1 MAIVT
6 MKSLLEAGVHFGH
19 QVKRL
24 DPRMKRFIFSERNEI
39 HILDLQKTLQGI
51 KDSYELVQSVIK
63 DGKKVLFI
71 GTKKQASEIIEQE
84 ARRSDMPYVNNRW
97 LGGMLS
103 NFNTIRKSVQKL
115 KKLEK
120 MEVDG
125 TFDMISKKEIS
136 QLNREK
142 SKLAKNLTGIKDM
155 ETLPGAIFIIDP
167 KREQIAINEARKLKI
182 PIISVVDT
190 NCNPDVIDCPIPGND
205 DAIRSVALFTKI
217 ISDAILESDKE
228 VGIQIIENL
237 NEEDLMK
244 EIEIKNDK
252 SDSIEERG
260 E

>member
-1 MAIVT
+1 
-6 MKSLLEAGVHFGH
+6 
-19 QVKRL
+19 
-24 DPRMKRFIFSERNEI
+24 
-39 HILDLQKTLQGI
+39 
-51 KDSYELVQSVIK
+51 
-63 DGKKVLFI
+63 
-71 GTKKQASEIIEQE
+71 
-84 ARRSDMPYVNNRW
+84 
-97 LGGMLS
+97 
-103 NFNTIRKSVQKL
+103 
-115 KKLEK
+115 

-142 SKLAKNLTGIKDM
+142 LKLAKNLSGIKDM
-155 ETLPGAIFIIDP
+155 ETLPGAVFIIDP

-252 SDSIEERG
+252 SDSIEEGG

>member
-1 MAIVT
+1 
-6 MKSLLEAGVHFGH
+6 
-19 QVKRL
+19 
-24 DPRMKRFIFSERNEI
+24 
-39 HILDLQKTLQGI
+39 
-51 KDSYELVQSVIK
+51 
-63 DGKKVLFI
+63 
-71 GTKKQASEIIEQE
+71 
-84 ARRSDMPYVNNRW
+84 
-97 LGGMLS
+97 
-103 NFNTIRKSVQKL
+103 
-115 KKLEK
+115 

>member
-1 MAIVT
+1 M
-6 MKSLLEAGVHFGH
+6 
-19 QVKRL
+19 
-24 DPRMKRFIFSERNEI
+24 
-39 HILDLQKTLQGI
+39 
-51 KDSYELVQSVIK
+51 IK
-63 DGKKVLFI
+63 DGKKVLFV

-142 SKLAKNLTGIKDM
+142 FKLAKNLTGIKDM

-167 KREQIAINEARKLKI
+167 KREQIAINEARKLKF
-182 PIISVVDT
+182 P
-190 NCNPDVIDCPIPGND
+190 
-205 DAIRSVALFTKI
+205 LF
-217 ISDAILESDKE
+217 LWL
-228 VGIQIIENL
+228 IQIVIQML
-237 NEEDLMK
+237 LIVQFLGMMMQFVLLLCLPK
-244 EIEIKNDK
+244 
-252 SDSIEERG
+252 
-260 E
+260 

>member
-1 MAIVT
+1 
-6 MKSLLEAGVHFGH
+6 
-19 QVKRL
+19 
-24 DPRMKRFIFSERNEI
+24 
-39 HILDLQKTLQGI
+39 
-51 KDSYELVQSVIK
+51 
-63 DGKKVLFI
+63 
-71 GTKKQASEIIEQE
+71 
-84 ARRSDMPYVNNRW
+84 
-97 LGGMLS
+97 
-103 NFNTIRKSVQKL
+103 
-115 KKLEK
+115 

-252 SDSIEERG
+252 SDSIEEG
-260 E
+260 GNNL

>member
-1 MAIVT
+1 MA
-6 MKSLLEAGVHFGH
+6 
-19 QVKRL
+19 
-24 DPRMKRFIFSERNEI
+24 
-39 HILDLQKTLQGI
+39 
-51 KDSYELVQSVIK
+51 
-63 DGKKVLFI
+63 
-71 GTKKQASEIIEQE
+71 
-84 ARRSDMPYVNNRW
+84 W
-97 LGGMLS
+97 GMLS

-142 SKLAKNLTGIKDM
+142 FKLAKNLTGIKDM

-252 SDSIEERG
+252 SDSIEEGRSNL
-260 E
+260 

>member
-51 KDSYELVQSVIK
+51 KDSYELVQRVIK
-63 DGKKVLFI
+63 DGKKVLFV

-136 QLNREK
+136 QLNRE
-142 SKLAKNLTGIKDM
+142 
-155 ETLPGAIFIIDP
+155 
-167 KREQIAINEARKLKI
+167 
-182 PIISVVDT
+182 
-190 NCNPDVIDCPIPGND
+190 
-205 DAIRSVALFTKI
+205 
-217 ISDAILESDKE
+217 
-228 VGIQIIENL
+228 
-237 NEEDLMK
+237 
-244 EIEIKNDK
+244 
-252 SDSIEERG
+252 
-260 E
+260 

>member
-1 MAIVT
+1 
-6 MKSLLEAGVHFGH
+6 
-19 QVKRL
+19 
-24 DPRMKRFIFSERNEI
+24 
-39 HILDLQKTLQGI
+39 
-51 KDSYELVQSVIK
+51 
-63 DGKKVLFI
+63 
-71 GTKKQASEIIEQE
+71 
-84 ARRSDMPYVNNRW
+84 
-97 LGGMLS
+97 
-103 NFNTIRKSVQKL
+103 
-115 KKLEK
+115 

-142 SKLAKNLTGIKDM
+142 FKLAKNLTGIKDM

-252 SDSIEERG
+252 SDSIEERRSNSWTLLVLKM
-260 E
+260 

>member
-1 MAIVT
+1 MAVIT

-51 KDSYELVQSVIK
+51 KDSYELVQNVVKS
-63 DGKKVLFI
+63 GKKVLFV

-84 ARRSDMPYVNNRW
+84 AKRSDMPYVNNRW

-103 NFNTIRKSVQKL
+103 NFNTIKKSVQKL

-125 TFDMISKKEIS
+125 TFDMISKKEVS

-142 SKLAKNLTGIKDM
+142 LKLAKNLTGIKDM
-155 ETLPGAIFIIDP
+155 EELPGAVFIIDP
-167 KREQIAINEARKLKI
+167 RREQIVINEARSLGI

-205 DAIRSVALFTKI
+205 DAIRSVALFTKV

-228 VGIQIIENL
+228 VGIQIVENL
-237 NEEDLMK
+237 NEEDLIN
-244 EIEIKNDK
+244 EIEVKD
-252 SDSIEERG
+252 DG
-260 E
+260 EKELKE

>member
-1 MAIVT
+1 
-6 MKSLLEAGVHFGH
+6 
-19 QVKRL
+19 
-24 DPRMKRFIFSERNEI
+24 
-39 HILDLQKTLQGI
+39 
-51 KDSYELVQSVIK
+51 
-63 DGKKVLFI
+63 
-71 GTKKQASEIIEQE
+71 
-84 ARRSDMPYVNNRW
+84 
-97 LGGMLS
+97 
-103 NFNTIRKSVQKL
+103 
-115 KKLEK
+115 

-142 SKLAKNLTGIKDM
+142 FKLAKNLTGIKDM

-244 EIEIKNDK
+244 EIEIKN
-252 SDSIEERG
+252 R
-260 E
+260 

>member
-1 MAIVT
+1 
-6 MKSLLEAGVHFGH
+6 
-19 QVKRL
+19 
-24 DPRMKRFIFSERNEI
+24 
-39 HILDLQKTLQGI
+39 
-51 KDSYELVQSVIK
+51 
-63 DGKKVLFI
+63 
-71 GTKKQASEIIEQE
+71 
-84 ARRSDMPYVNNRW
+84 
-97 LGGMLS
+97 
-103 NFNTIRKSVQKL
+103 
-115 KKLEK
+115 

-142 SKLAKNLTGIKDM
+142 FKLAKNLTGIKDM

-252 SDSIEERG
+252 SDSIEERRSNS
-260 E
+260 

>member
-1 MAIVT
+1 
-6 MKSLLEAGVHFGH
+6 
-19 QVKRL
+19 
-24 DPRMKRFIFSERNEI
+24 
-39 HILDLQKTLQGI
+39 
-51 KDSYELVQSVIK
+51 
-63 DGKKVLFI
+63 
-71 GTKKQASEIIEQE
+71 
-84 ARRSDMPYVNNRW
+84 
-97 LGGMLS
+97 
-103 NFNTIRKSVQKL
+103 
-115 KKLEK
+115 
-120 MEVDG
+120 
-125 TFDMISKKEIS
+125 
-136 QLNREK
+136 
-142 SKLAKNLTGIKDM
+142 M

>member
-1 MAIVT
+1 
-6 MKSLLEAGVHFGH
+6 
-19 QVKRL
+19 
-24 DPRMKRFIFSERNEI
+24 
-39 HILDLQKTLQGI
+39 
-51 KDSYELVQSVIK
+51 
-63 DGKKVLFI
+63 
-71 GTKKQASEIIEQE
+71 
-84 ARRSDMPYVNNRW
+84 
-97 LGGMLS
+97 
-103 NFNTIRKSVQKL
+103 
-115 KKLEK
+115 
-120 MEVDG
+120 
-125 TFDMISKKEIS
+125 
-136 QLNREK
+136 
-142 SKLAKNLTGIKDM
+142 M

-252 SDSIEERG
+252 SDSIEEG
-260 E
+260 GNNL